1 MRSSLLPLLIHN
13 SMASIEYDI
22 DKMLVASDFA
32 PLKDE
37 KDVAFYYE
45 NKNYLSF

>member
-1 MRSSLLPLLIHN
+1 
-13 SMASIEYDI
+13 MAGSENEL
-22 DKMLVASDFA
+22 DKMLVAADFA

-45 NKNYLSF
+45 NKNYLPF

>member
-1 MRSSLLPLLIHN
+1 
-13 SMASIEYDI
+13 MAWSEYEL

-32 PLKDE
+32 PLKEE

-45 NKNYLSF
+45 NTNYLPF

>member
-1 MRSSLLPLLIHN
+1 
-13 SMASIEYDI
+13 MARREYEL
-22 DKMLVASDFA
+22 DKMLVAADFA

-45 NKNYLSF
+45 NKNNLPF

>member
-1 MRSSLLPLLIHN
+1 MMLPLWIHN
-13 SMASIEYDI
+13 SMASIENEL
-22 DKMLVASDFA
+22 DKMLVAADFA

-45 NKNYLSF
+45 NKNYLPL

>member
-1 MRSSLLPLLIHN
+1 
-13 SMASIEYDI
+13 MASIKNEL
-22 DKMLVASDFA
+22 DKMLVAADFA

-45 NKNYLSF
+45 NKSYLPL

>member
-1 MRSSLLPLLIHN
+1 MILPLLIHN
-13 SMASIEYDI
+13 SMVLIENEL
-22 DKMLVASDFA
+22 DKMLVAADFA

-45 NKNYLSF
+45 NKNYLPL

>member
-1 MRSSLLPLLIHN
+1 
-13 SMASIEYDI
+13 MASIEYEL

-32 PLKDE
+32 PLKEE

-45 NKNYLSF
+45 NNNYLPF